1 VSRAT
6 VSVILITRDEAA
18 NLGATLDSVRWAG
31 EIVVVDSGSTDGTEA
46 IAREHG
52 ARFVVKPWAGYG
64 PQKQHALTLATGEWV
79 LSIDAD
85 ERVTPELRRAIETA
99 VADPGGRVGFLIERH
114 TYYLGQWFGRH
125 GWWRERVL
133 RLFRRD
139 RASFTGAA
147 VHEHAEVEGPVGV
160 LRGALEHYPYHG
172 SISRHVDQINGYT
185 TLMAVERNRR
195 GASSGAVRPLLHAAG
210 RFLSNYVRRGW
221 FLNGRAGLVAAVLG
235 AFYTFLKYAKLWE
248 LGRVAR
254 EPAGVV
260 KHGRA
265 AAEGIGPE

>member
-1 VSRAT
+1 VSRPA

-18 NLGATLDSVRWAG
+18 NLGAALESVRWAG
-31 EIVVVDSGSTDGTEA
+31 EILVVDSGSTDGTEA
-46 IAREHG
+46 IARENG

-64 PQKQHALTLATGEWV
+64 PQKQHALTLARGEWV

-99 VADPGGRVGFLIERH
+99 VADPGERVGFLIDRH
-114 TYYLGQWFGRH
+114 TFYLGRWFGRH

-133 RLFRRD
+133 RLFRREC
-139 RASFTGAA
+139 ASFTGAT

-160 LRGALEHYPYHG
+160 LRGALEHHPYHG

-185 TLMAVERNRR
+185 TLMAVERHRR
-195 GASSGAVRPLLHAAG
+195 GARTGAVRPLLHAAA
-210 RFLSNYVRRGW
+210 RFLSNYIRRGW
-221 FLNGRAGLVAAVLG
+221 FLNGRAGLMAAVLG
-235 AFYTFLKYAKLWE
+235 AFYAFLKYAKLWE
-248 LGRVAR
+248 LGLAAR
-254 EPAGVV
+254 ETPAVV
-260 KHGRA
+260 EHEQP